1 METNMRNGLALLI
14 AAVAGAS
21 CAPIQSATAISR
33 AEEELR
39 TAQFAHADEWAPY
52 EYTKAD
58 LYLKMAKERQGFSDF
73 EAAKEFAE
81 EAQRL
86 ASTSKDSA
94 TQNLRLKQRR
104 EGPAPLKPVP
114 EGGR

>member
-1 METNMRNGLALLI
+1 MRVWGVAALWAGL
-14 AAVAGAS
+14 VAAS
-21 CAPIQSATAISR
+21 CAPVQSATVISR

-39 TAQFAHADEWAPY
+39 TARLAGADTLAPY

-73 EAAKEFAE
+73 EAAKVFAE

-86 ASTSKDSA
+86 AVTAKQNA
-94 TQNLRLKQRR
+94 PYNLRLQQRR
-104 EGPAPLKPVP
+104 SVPLSPGTEGAP
-114 EGGR
+114 